1 MGGGKG
7 MAGPTLGRQAPQF
20 QTCCYMLLSLFADPV
35 VISFADYVDVQAA
48 FRSEGQRDHYPCT
61 PEESAVAKG

>member
-1 MGGGKG
+1 MVAKVWQVRLWGGKLPSFRPV
-7 MAGPTLGRQAPQF
+7 A
-20 QTCCYMLLSLFADPV
+20 MLLSLFADPV